1 MLQLL
6 YRQISQGKRL
16 PVLLG
21 LLCTFVVLWFQV
33 VSIPGVSTLIQ
44 RLEFLVYDQRLQVM
58 PKPDIPAENKIVIVD
73 LDERS
78 LQAEGQYPWNRI
90 KVGQLVE
97 KLRDSGVLV
106 VGFDITFP
114 EPDRNIRDLLAP
126 VDLRDLGSDFNET
139 LESIEPLINSDAYFA
154 NVMQSGIDTILAINF
169 TLLNKVAYNELPASL
184 VDIEPGQAARL
195 PLNEMSGYT
204 GNISILQNAALGNG
218 SMNQLPDADGIVRRV
233 PLVLRYGNQ
242 LFPALSLEMVRV
254 YTFEEG
260 YELITEDFAGRSL
273 ITGVRIGRN
282 AGRYEVP
289 TNNRAEVLV
298 PYVGGSSLG
307 AQQFFPYVSAT
318 DVLNDRVER
327 DVLEN
332 AMVLI
337 GTSAPGLQDIR
348 SMPLD
353 QVYPGVEVH
362 ANMLN
367 ALLKSV
373 QTLDIEA
380 GAATSTE
387 SAFSAFTRSTEV
399 HFPYRP
405 QSTPGA
411 MVVVILGL
419 GLLMSLVLP
428 WLGPAAL
435 TFATLSSVAGVV
447 WGNFVL
453 WDRFKL
459 DLPLVIIVFLIVL
472 IATVNMIYGFLS
484 ESLTR
489 KTIKG
494 MFDQYV
500 PPAHIDS
507 MLKDPDA
514 YSFEGESREMSVL
527 FSDIRGFTSISESLT
542 ATQLKS
548 LLNDFFT
555 PITEVIFD
563 CHGTIDKY
571 VGDMVVAFW
580 GAPLEDKQHR
590 RHAVLAALGMQAK
603 VDELQAGFRQKGF
616 PEVAIGIGVN
626 TGMMNVGDMGST
638 YRRAYTVL
646 GDAVNLGSRLESL
659 TKFYGAKILI
669 GEETAK
675 QLDGFLLCQVD
686 KMKVK
691 GKDEAIDCYE
701 PLCLMEQASAVQI
714 AAMEKYHRGL
724 ASYHQQQWDAA
735 ETVFRELQDEFPGTV
750 LYELYLERIVS
761 LRASPPGADWDG
773 SYTHT
778 SK

>member
-1 MLQLL
+1 MLNVL

-21 LLCTFVVLWFQV
+21 LLGTFIVLWFQV
-33 VSIPGVSTLIQ
+33 GSIPGVTSVIQ
-44 RLEFLVYDQRLQVM
+44 RLEYLVYDQRMRVM

-78 LQAEGQYPWNRI
+78 LQAEGQFPWNRI

-97 KLRDSGVLV
+97 KLRDAGVLV
-106 VGFDITFP
+106 VGFDVTFP

-126 VDLRDLGSDFNET
+126 VNLSQLGSDFNTT
-139 LESIEPLINSDAYFA
+139 LESIEPLIDSDAYFA
-154 NVMQSGIDTILAINF
+154 QVMASVDVVLAINF
-169 TLLNKVAYNELPASL
+169 NRQTTVAYNNLPESL
-184 VDIEPGQAARL
+184 VDIDPQVAARL
-195 PLNEMSGYT
+195 PLNEMFGYT
-204 GNISILQNAALGNG
+204 GNIEVLQSAARGNG

-233 PLVLRYGNQ
+233 PLILRYGNQ
-242 LFPALSLEMVRV
+242 LFPSLSLEMVRV
-254 YTFEEG
+254 YNFETD
-260 YELITEDFAGRSL
+260 YELVVEDFGGQDR
-273 ITGVRIGRN
+273 ITGVRIGKG
-282 AGRYEVP
+282 AGRFVIP
-289 TNNRAEVLV
+289 TNSQAEVLV

-307 AQQFFPYVSAT
+307 ANQYFPYVSAT
-318 DVLNDRVER
+318 DVLHDRVPRE
-327 DVLEN
+327 VLEN
-332 AMVLI
+332 AMVLV

-348 SMPLD
+348 SMPLA

-373 QTLDIEA
+373 QVVNIDA
-380 GAATSTE
+380 GSNASSV
-387 SAFSAFTRSTEV
+387 SAFSAFSRSTEI
-399 HFPYRP
+399 HFPYQP
-405 QSTPGA
+405 QYTPGI
-411 MVVVILGL
+411 MLGVILGL
-419 GLLMSLVLP
+419 GFLMSFAFP
-428 WLGPAAL
+428 WLGPAVL
-435 TFATLSSVAGVV
+435 TLLTLGSISGIA

-453 WDRFKL
+453 WDRYQL
-459 DLPLVIIVFLIVL
+459 DMPLVMLIFLILL
-472 IATVNMIYGFLS
+472 IAAINMVYGFLS

-527 FSDIRGFTSISESLT
+527 FSDIRGFTSISETLS

-580 GAPLEDKQHR
+580 GAPLEDKDHR
-590 RHAVLAALGMQAK
+590 KHAVLAALGMQTK
-603 VDELQAGFRQKGF
+603 VEELKRGFRERGF
-616 PEVAIGIGVN
+616 PEVNIGIGVN

-659 TKFYGAKILI
+659 TKFYGVKVLI
-669 GEETAK
+669 GQETANG
-675 QLDGFLLCQVD
+675 LDGILLCHVD
-686 KMKVK
+686 RMRVK

-701 PLCLMEQASAVQI
+701 PLCRLSEASDELKNE
-714 AAMEKYHRGL
+714 M
-724 ASYHQQQWDAA
+724 ASYHAALRLYHEQQWDAA
-735 ETVFRELQDEFPGTV
+735 ETEFRKLSTSHPHKLLFEV
-750 LYELYLERIVS
+750 YLERIGT
-761 LRASPPGADWDG
+761 LRNADLPGDWDG